1 MADIQFDV
9 EGARAAGFNDQQIAD
24 RLAKEAGFDSAAAR
38 AAGFK
43 DQDII
48 GRLTATAPAPVAAAA
63 PAAPEPEIPGIGE
76 TLLIGVGRTFDRIGK
91 GVQQLYYGATGND
104 KAAAEL
110 AARAQADDEAYAP
123 LQKARPFATGIGEA
137 LPAMAIPIGGTATV
151 PMTLAKLGAAGAAPE
166 LLKYGS
172 IGERLTNAGVAGA
185 SAAAGGYL
193 VPKATQLVRKA
204 GGNVAKSL
212 VGEVTPEAW
221 DLYQKAQ
228 AQGIPVNMAQLGD
241 SRFMK
246 TLASTLEQ
254 LPFTGAAK
262 SNQTQQKAYVR
273 AISRTFGDDTD
284 AITADVYR
292 ANRTRLG
299 STFEALSAR
308 NSLKVTPDV
317 IQQLESVVEDAR
329 KFANADT
336 EKSIRSIVSQ
346 YVSRVQGGKIPATLS
361 SLVDANGAPIVMKK
375 ATETALEIPGK
386 AYQSLDSQISKL
398 RKAGGEKSV
407 YLADIQRI
415 TREAMDASIS
425 PADQSL
431 WQTAREQ
438 YRNLKLV
445 RDVIARDGGGGE
457 ITPMA
462 MMTALNRSEGGKE
475 IMAQG
480 LSGTTGDLAKIGKQ
494 FIRDPIPN
502 SGTIQRGAAMGL
514 LGGAGIAFGMDISTL
529 GGLTLGS
536 ATTGRVI
543 NKVINSPKVINAMH
557 QPALTLKDILLTN
570 PSAVSQVGGAGL
582 GMSINNAQEAR

>member
-1 MADIQFDV
+1 MADFQFDV
-9 EGARAAGFNDQQIAD
+9 EGARSAGFTDQQIAD
-24 RLAKEAGFDSAAAR
+24 RLAKEAGFDSVAAR

-48 GRLTATAPAPVAAAA
+48 GRLIGASKPATSAPVA
-63 PAAPEPEIPGIGE
+63 EPEIPGIGQ
-76 TLLIGVGRTFDRIGK
+76 TMLIGAGRTFDRIGK
-91 GVQQLYYGATGND
+91 GAQQLYDGATGNE
-104 KAAAEL
+104 KASAEL
-110 AARAQADDEAYAP
+110 AERAKADDETYAP
-123 LQKARPFATGIGEA
+123 LQKARPFSTGIGEA
-137 LPAMAIPIGGTATV
+137 LPSMAIPIGGTATV

-172 IGERLTNAGVAGA
+172 AQDRLTNAGMAGA
-185 SAAAGGYL
+185 SAAAGGYVL
-193 VPKATQLVRKA
+193 PKAAQMIKGA
-204 GGNVAKSL
+204 GASALKGVA
-212 VGEVTPEAW
+212 GEVSPEAW

-228 AQGIPVNMAQLGD
+228 AQGIPVNVAQLGD

-262 SNQTQQKAYVR
+262 SNQAQQKAYVR

-284 AITADVYR
+284 AITSDVYR

-317 IQQLESVVEDAR
+317 VQRLESVVENAR

-336 EKSIRSIVSQ
+336 EKSIQSIVSQ
-346 YVSRVQGGKIPATLS
+346 YVSRIQGGKVPATLS
-361 SLVDANGAPIVMKK
+361 SLVDTNGAPIVMKK
-375 ATETALEIPGK
+375 ATETALEVPGK

-398 RKAGGEKSV
+398 RKAGGEKAV
-407 YLADIQRI
+407 YLAEIQNI
-415 TREAMDASIS
+415 TRDAMDASIS
-425 PADQSL
+425 PADQAA
-431 WQTAREQ
+431 WKTAREQ

-445 RDVIARDGGGGE
+445 RDVIARDGGNGE

-514 LGGAGIAFGMDISTL
+514 LGGAGIAFGMDVSTL

-536 ATTGRVI
+536 ATSGRLI
-543 NKVINSPKVINAMH
+543 NKAINSPKVIDAMNK
-557 QPALTLKDILLTN
+557 PALTLKDILLTN
-570 PSAVSQVGGAGL
+570 PSAISQVGGAGL
-582 GMSINNAQEAR
+582 GMSVNNSQEVE